1 MSLLG
6 RLFERRDLTSFGPFS
21 GDPLLNPLRIPTN
34 GETYSNVSGAIVTED
49 TALRL
54 ATVWACVR
62 LLADSVASLP
72 WAAYGQQGDQRVRLD
87 PQPSLLRSPFDDLTR
102 FDWVHMLVVSLVVRG
117 NSYGLITQRDYR
129 EFPTEIMP
137 LHPDHVRVERD
148 DRGRKRYRLPSGDPI
163 PRDDVLHVRLFP
175 QAGLDVSP
183 SPIQIARE
191 TIGLG
196 LAAQAF
202 GARWFGEGAAPSS
215 MLTTE
220 QQMNPQDA
228 KRLKEEWIATHGGRR
243 QPAILTGGVKWE
255 PITITPEESQFL
267 ETRKFQRAEI
277 ASLFRVP
284 PHMIGDLDRTTS
296 WGTGIE
302 QQSIGFVVHT
312 LRPYLERIEGAL
324 TRLLPGSQFV
334 KFNVDGLLRGDT
346 PARYTA
352 YQQALD
358 GGWMN
363 PDEVRSLEDRPP
375 IPGGAGKMYR
385 QPMNYAPLGYDPSKQ
400 QDPQPAAPPVPP
412 SPAPASE
419 DKPSAS
425 PGATTAAAA

>member
-1 MSLLG
+1 VRSLLG
-6 RLFERRDLTSFGPFS
+6 SLFEKRDLTAFGPYV
-21 GDPLLNPLRIPTN
+21 GDPSRIPMN
-34 GETYSNVSGAIVTED
+34 GETYSNASGMVVTEES
-49 TALRL
+49 ALRL

-62 LLADSVASLP
+62 LLADSIASLP

-87 PQPSLLRSPFDDLTR
+87 PQPSLLRAPFDDLTR
-102 FDWVHMLVVSLVVRG
+102 FDWVHMLVASLVVRG

-148 DRGRKRYRLPSGDPI
+148 ANGQKRYRLPSGEPI
-163 PRDDVLHVRLFP
+163 PRADILHVRLFP

-183 SPIQIARE
+183 SPIQVARE

-215 MLTTE
+215 MLTTD
-220 QQMNPQDA
+220 QPLSDTQVKQ
-228 KRLKEEWIATHGGRR
+228 LKSEWIATHGGRR
-243 QPAILTGGVKWE
+243 QPAILAGGLKWE

-324 TRLLPGSQFV
+324 TRLLPGQQFV

-363 PDEVRSLEDRPP
+363 PDEVRALEDRPP
-375 IPGGAGKMYR
+375 IPGGAGKKYR
-385 QPMNYAPLGYDPSKQ
+385 QPLNYGPLGYDPTTQ
-400 QDPQPAAPPVPP
+400 
-412 SPAPASE
+412 PAPAGPASDPVPVSE
-419 DKPSAS
+419 DLPSAS
-425 PGATTAAAA
+425 PGKTTSSAPKEG

>member
-1 MSLLG
+1 
-6 RLFERRDLTSFGPFS
+6 
-21 GDPLLNPLRIPTN
+21 
-34 GETYSNVSGAIVTED
+34 
-49 TALRL
+49 
-54 ATVWACVR
+54 
-62 LLADSVASLP
+62 
-72 WAAYGQQGDQRVRLD
+72 
-87 PQPSLLRSPFDDLTR
+87 
-102 FDWVHMLVVSLVVRG
+102 
-117 NSYGLITQRDYR
+117 
-129 EFPTEIMP
+129 MP

-148 DRGRKRYRLPSGDPI
+148 ANGQKRYRLPSGEPI
-163 PRDDVLHVRLFP
+163 PRADILHVRLFP

-183 SPIQIARE
+183 SPIQVARE

-215 MLTTE
+215 MLTTD
-220 QQMNPQDA
+220 QPLSDTQVKQ
-228 KRLKEEWIATHGGRR
+228 LKSEWIATHGGRR
-243 QPAILTGGVKWE
+243 QPAILAGGLKWE

-324 TRLLPGSQFV
+324 TRLLPGQQFV

-363 PDEVRSLEDRPP
+363 PDEVRALEDRPP
-375 IPGGAGKMYR
+375 IPGGAGKKYR
-385 QPMNYAPLGYDPSKQ
+385 QPLNYGPLGYDPTSQ
-400 QDPQPAAPPVPP
+400 
-412 SPAPASE
+412 PAPAAACFRSIGVACFRGSE
-419 DKPSAS
+419 RGGPASLGLPPGQDDSLRPPKEDPVTIPQLDRERFLGIREDRREVALHEAEIRSEGANEAVVTGYASLFEDPYDVFGGPNRSGAGPRSSTAGPSGPPWPQPRRRPRVEPRQDRHPARPHHRRHAAS
-425 PGATTAAAA
+425 CRPTRRAS